1 MIQIHQTDSIKLERS
16 LMVIHLAQPYRL
28 ASLMMLCS
36 LILIITMTT
45 GCTPAFV
52 KGTEIEYSPE
62 RQEVADFIE
71 KYRIALE
78 QRNFDLLKDMVSNNY
93 YENGSTTNDPSDD
106 YDFTGLLKV
115 LQSLKQSV
123 KAIKYTIKINKIDIL
138 ESSAAVDLEYS
149 GQYLFT
155 QNERDRWETYAD
167 KNRLTLAKDKLG
179 HWKIMSG
186 L

>member
-1 MIQIHQTDSIKLERS
+1 MINTNLFTTRLPLVHSICLVMFLLLTS
-16 LMVIHLAQPYRL
+16 A
-28 ASLMMLCS
+28 
-36 LILIITMTT
+36 
-45 GCTPAFV
+45 CTPAFV
-52 KGTEIEYSPE
+52 KGTEIEYTPKK
-62 RQEVADFIE
+62 QEIADFIE

-78 QRNFDLLKDMVSNNY
+78 QRNFELLKDMVSNNY

-106 YDFTGLLKV
+106 YDFRGLLNV
-115 LQSLKQSV
+115 LHSLKQSV
-123 KAIKYTIKINKIDIL
+123 KAVKYSIKINKIDVM
-138 ESSAAVDLEYS
+138 EASAAVDLEYS